1 MNRRLCSVAFA
12 ATLAATAAWLP
23 ATASADT
30 VQIGSTLNFP
40 AVPALCTG
48 CVAVQ
53 NGASAGLSTHP
64 FKSPANGVVTS
75 WSVRSG
81 DTGAIYM
88 LRTLRQSS
96 PTTFLGVGTSPVA
109 IAVTSSVDAVHTSST
124 SLPISNGDSIGLQ
137 INPGHDIPDHFTG
150 NNADVDAWSFPPFA
164 DGTQGSFTGTQGHE
178 LLLQATVSFCNVPNV
193 HKLKK
198 VNAKQAL
205 ASADCGVKV
214 KKKETHKK
222 KFRGKVLKQKKAPGT
237 TATPGTVVPIVIGQ
251 K

>member
-81 DTGAIYM
+81 DTGAIYN
-88 LRTLRQSS
+88 LRILRQAS

-109 IAVTSSVDAVHTSST
+109 IAVTSSANAVHTSST
-124 SLPISNGDSIGLQ
+124 SLAISNGDSIGLQ
-137 INPGHDIPDHFTG
+137 MNPMHDIPDHFTG
-150 NNADVDAWSFPPFA
+150 NNADVDAWAFPPFA

-237 TATPGTVVPIVIGQ
+237 TAAPGTVIAIVIGQ

>member
-1 MNRRLCSVAFA
+1 MNRRLRSVAFSICLGA
-12 ATLAATAAWLP
+12 AAVMP
-23 ATASADT
+23 AVASADT
-30 VQIGSTLNFP
+30 AQLGSMLSFP
-40 AVPALCTG
+40 AVPALCPG

-64 FKSPANGVVTS
+64 FKSPANGLVTS

-81 DTGAIYM
+81 DTGAIYL
-88 LRTLRQSS
+88 LRVLRQAS
-96 PTTFLGVGTSPVA
+96 PTNFLGVATSPVA
-109 IAVTSSVDAVHTSST
+109 IAVTSSADTVHTSST

-150 NNADVDAWSFPPFA
+150 NNADVDAYAFPPFV
-164 DGTQGSFTGTQGHE
+164 DGTQGSFTGIEGHE

-205 ASADCGVKV
+205 ANADCGVKV

-237 TATPGTVVPIVIGQ
+237 TGAPGLVVAIVIGQ

>member
-1 MNRRLCSVAFA
+1 MNRRLRCVLFA
-12 ATLAATAAWLP
+12 ATLAAAATSLP

-30 VQIGSTLNFP
+30 AQIGSTLNFP
-40 AVPALCTG
+40 AVPALCPG

-64 FKSPANGVVTS
+64 FKSPANGLVTS

-81 DTGAIYM
+81 DTGAIYN
-88 LRTLRQSS
+88 LRLLRQAS

-109 IAVTSSVDAVHTSST
+109 IAVTSSADVVHTSAT
-124 SLPISNGDSIGLQ
+124 SLPISNGDSVGLQ
-137 INPGHDIPDHFTG
+137 INAGHDIPDHFTG
-150 NNADVDAWSFPPFA
+150 NNADVDAWAVPPFA
-164 DGTQGSFTGTQGHE
+164 DGTQGSFTGIQGHE

-205 ASADCGVKV
+205 ANADCGVKV
-214 KKKETHKK
+214 KKKDTNKK
-222 KFRGKVLKQKKAPGT
+222 KFRGKVLKQKKTPGT
-237 TATPGTVVPIVIGQ
+237 TAAPGMIVPIVIGQ

>member
-12 ATLAATAAWLP
+12 ATLAATAASLP

-81 DTGAIYM
+81 DTGAIYN
-88 LRTLRQSS
+88 LRILRQAS
-96 PTTFLGVGTSPVA
+96 P
-109 IAVTSSVDAVHTSST
+109 
-124 SLPISNGDSIGLQ
+124 
-137 INPGHDIPDHFTG
+137 
-150 NNADVDAWSFPPFA
+150 
-164 DGTQGSFTGTQGHE
+164 
-178 LLLQATVSFCNVPNV
+178 
-193 HKLKK
+193 
-198 VNAKQAL
+198 
-205 ASADCGVKV
+205 
-214 KKKETHKK
+214 
-222 KFRGKVLKQKKAPGT
+222 
-237 TATPGTVVPIVIGQ
+237 
-251 K
+251 